1 MLPLLL
7 AAFYETARQGSVTAA
22 ARRLDM
28 SQPTI
33 TSRIQQLER
42 HYGVELFHRR
52 GNRLDLSDAGA
63 ALMPLVGQMM
73 QIENDIDFALRN
85 ERELRTGNLR
95 VGTTGPFYILPAIAA
110 FRRQYPAVKISIEI
124 GNSQQVL
131 DALVDFRVDIAVSSQ
146 RDDDPRFV
154 RHTIANDPLVVVV
167 HPSHPFATREA
178 IPLAALAGEAL
189 LLREPGS
196 RTRSMMEDVLRLAG
210 IELPASVIELGSR
223 EAVREAVRHDMGCT
237 LMPRG
242 EVGSDP
248 ELCAIPLVDEM
259 PPMHEYLYYLDA
271 RGGTRL
277 ISAFMANVEPRAG
290 SRTDEGEPAPAARLS
305 RARPLPDR

>member
-1 MLPLLL
+1 MLALLL

-22 ARRLDM
+22 AKRLDV

-63 ALMPLVGQMM
+63 SLMPMIGQMLQM
-73 QIENDIDFALRN
+73 EYDIDFALRN
-85 ERELRTGNLR
+85 ERELHTGNLR

-131 DALVDFRVDIAVSSQ
+131 DALVDFRVDVAVSSQ

-154 RHTIANDPLVVVV
+154 RHTIANDPLVLVV
-167 HPSHPFATREA
+167 HRSH
-178 IPLAALAGEAL
+178 PLAARESVTLAMLARVTL
-189 LLREPGS
+189 LLREAGS
-196 RTRSMMEDVLRLAG
+196 RTRALMEHVLKHAG
-210 IELPASVIELGSR
+210 IDVPANAIELGSR
-223 EAVREAVRHDMGCT
+223 EAIREAVRHDMGCT

-242 EVGSDP
+242 EVGAHP
-248 ELCAIPLVDEM
+248 ELRAIAIADDL

-271 RGGTRL
+271 RADTRL
-277 ISAFMANVEPRAG
+277 ITAFMANVERRDERTFARA
-290 SRTDEGEPAPAARLS
+290 
-305 RARPLPDR
+305 

>member
-1 MLPLLL
+1 MLALLL

-22 ARRLDM
+22 AKRLEV

-42 HYGVELFHRR
+42 HYGVALFHRR

-63 ALMPLVGQMM
+63 ALMPMIGQML

-85 ERELRTGNLR
+85 ERELHTGNLR

-131 DALVDFRVDIAVSSQ
+131 DALVDFRVDVAVSSQ

-167 HPSHPFATREA
+167 HRSHPLASRDTTT
-178 IPLAALAGEAL
+178 LAALADETL

-196 RTRSMMEDVLRLAG
+196 RTRALMEHVLTLAG
-210 IELPASVIELGSR
+210 IALPANVIELGSR
-223 EAVREAVRHDMGCT
+223 EAIREAVRHDMGCT

-242 EVGSDP
+242 EVGAHP
-248 ELCAIPLVDEM
+248 ELRAIPLVDDM

-271 RGGTRL
+271 RAGTRL
-277 ISAFMANVEPRAG
+277 ITAFMANVAC
-290 SRTDEGEPAPAARLS
+290 RTAPPSAHA
-305 RARPLPDR
+305 